1 MCIRDRISPSDGEAT
16 AIAGTVYRNS
26 GKPEESAILLKRAMR
41 LQPYHPKWYAWQLGI
56 SLLVLEKYDEAEEI
70 FEAVLK
76 SDTEIVSD
84 KYAALSG
91 LAVISYFR
99 QNFENAEK
107 YASQLR
113 ELVVYGKKFSISVLA
128 PIFGLMKDQEFA
140 KSFLDAM
147 QQLEVPEKPPSG

>member
-1 MCIRDRISPSDGEAT
+1 
-16 AIAGTVYRNS
+16 
-26 GKPEESAILLKRAMR
+26 MR

-76 SDTEIVSD
+76 SNTEIVSD
-84 KYAALSG
+84 KYAALAG
-91 LAVISYFR
+91 LAVISVFR
-99 QNFENAEK
+99 QNLENAEK
-107 YASQLR
+107 YGSQLR

-140 KSFLDAM
+140 KSFLDAL

>member
-1 MCIRDRISPSDGEAT
+1 
-16 AIAGTVYRNS
+16 
-26 GKPEESAILLKRAMR
+26 MR

-84 KYAALSG
+84 KYAALAG
-91 LAVISYFR
+91 LAVISVFR
-99 QNFENAEK
+99 QNLENAEK
-107 YASQLR
+107 YASQLS

-128 PIFGLMKDQEFA
+128 PIFGLMKEQEFA
-140 KSFLDAM
+140 KRFLDALR
-147 QQLEVPEKPPSG
+147 QLGVQDKSE